1 MQCIF
6 ENLFNYFFRFLNDW
20 YLSYFNEEFSLL
32 ISGYWMNEWIQNVR
46 HLNCFQF
53 SIQVWKLFGNDKR
66 LKLLII
72 NRMKFGVQAYYR
84 WLNIENEYDRQTL
97 AILWTS
103 YEVNGNTKVSSWIN
117 EVNEDRNTLKCMLL
131 KIALNN
137 NFFFLIYHS
146 W

>member
-46 HLNCFQF
+46 HLNCFQY

-72 NRMKFGVQAYYR
+72 NRMKFGVQAYYIQVAKYR
-84 WLNIENEYDRQTL
+84 KRVWSSN
-97 AILWTS
+97 TS
-103 YEVNGNTKVSSWIN
+103 YFMNVVRSQRQYKSQF
-117 EVNEDRNTLKCMLL
+117 
-131 KIALNN
+131 LNKWSKWRQKHVEMHAVKN
-137 NFFFLIYHS
+137 SIE
-146 W
+146 